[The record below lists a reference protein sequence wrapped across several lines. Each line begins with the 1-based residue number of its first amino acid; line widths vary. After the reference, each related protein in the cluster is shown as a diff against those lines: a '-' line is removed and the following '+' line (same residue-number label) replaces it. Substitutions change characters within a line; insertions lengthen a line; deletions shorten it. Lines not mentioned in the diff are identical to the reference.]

1 MLTTTLPEKLD
12 ALCLTWMAQNIEA
25 LIEDAT
31 GRRISPRQF
40 IETLVDGER
49 EARLARA
56 ATRRLKRAKIPAE
69 KTLDGFDFTWADGLS
84 EDAVRELMRL
94 DFLRRGQNVVF
105 IGNVGLGKSHIAY
118 ALAREACLRN
128 HSVRCVSA
136 WKLAPEIIAARKAG
150 TFGRLF
156 KKLISPDLLLVDEL
170 GFVGMDQLQ
179 ADIFFQLICTR
190 YEAGRS
196 LIITTN
202 RPYGE
207 WDKTFA
213 NDNAIASAITD
224 RLVHR
229 SRTFILTGESRR
241 LHEHQIN

>member
-1 MLTTTLPEKLD
+1 MTATLPEKLD
-12 ALCLTWMAQNIEA
+12 TLCLTWMAQNIEE

-31 GRRISPRQF
+31 QRRLGPRQLV
-40 IETLVDGER
+40 ETLVDGER

-56 ATRRLKRAKIPAE
+56 AQRRLKRAKIPAE
-69 KTLDGFDFTWADGLS
+69 KTLDGFDFNWADGLD

-94 DFLRRGQNVVF
+94 DFLHRGQNIVF

-118 ALAREACLRN
+118 AIAREACLRN

-136 WKLAPEIIAARKAG
+136 WKLAPELIAARKAG

-156 KKLISPDLLLVDEL
+156 KKLVNPDLLLVDEL

-190 YEAGRS
+190 YEANRS
-196 LIITTN
+196 LIITPN

-213 NDNAIASAITD
+213 NDNVIASAITD

-241 LHEHQIN
+241 LHEHQSA